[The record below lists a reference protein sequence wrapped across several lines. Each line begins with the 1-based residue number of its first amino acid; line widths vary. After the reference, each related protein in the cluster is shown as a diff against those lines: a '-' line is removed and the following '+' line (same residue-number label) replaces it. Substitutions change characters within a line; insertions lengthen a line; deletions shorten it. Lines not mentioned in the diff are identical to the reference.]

1 MVAKKSPCGTEGETL
16 VVFTLRLDSVGCCC
30 GGCGCCG
37 GCWWWLFA
45 NVRPKG
51 VAVGCMWVGC
61 DCVYMWCRLL

>member
-51 VAVGCMWVGC
+51 VAVGCM
-61 DCVYMWCRLL
+61 